1 METVKAGELQLTKE
15 KAQWMLQKMFEIR
28 KFEDK
33 VHEVFATGIL
43 PGFVHLY
50 AGEEAVAVGVCA
62 HLNDQDMITS
72 THRGHGHC
80 IAKGC
85 DLKGMMAEIYG
96 KATGLCKGKGGSMHI
111 ADLDK
116 GMLGAN
122 GIVGGGFPLACG
134 AALTAKVKKT
144 SNVSVCFFGDGANNH
159 GTFHEGINLAAV
171 WKLPV
176 IFVAENNGYGEA
188 TPFHYASSCKTIADR
203 AVAYDIPGVRVD
215 GKDIVAVYQAAKE
228 AVERAR
234 NGEGPSLIECV
245 TYRNYGHFEGDA
257 QTYKVE
263 AEKAKQLNEKDAIV
277 QFKKFVLEQNLFSE
291 ADINSL
297 EQKVEQEIE
306 EAVKFSEE
314 SPYPDPSE
322 LLKDVYVSY

>member
-1 METVKAGELQLTKE
+1 METVKAGELQITKE

-257 QTYKVE
+257 QTYKAE

>member
-1 METVKAGELQLTKE
+1 METVKAGELQITKE

-62 HLNDQDMITS
+62 HLDDQDMITS

-134 AALTAKVKKT
+134 AALTAKYKKT
-144 SNVSVCFFGDGANNH
+144 NNVSVCFFGDGANNH

-257 QTYKVE
+257 QTYKAE

-277 QFKKFVLEQNLFSE
+277 QFKKIVLEQNLLSE

-306 EAVKFSEE
+306 EAVKFGED
-314 SPYPDPSE
+314 SPYPDPTE

>member
-1 METVKAGELQLTKE
+1 MEKALTKE
-15 KAQWMLQKMFEIR
+15 KAVWMYEKMQEIR
-28 KFEDK
+28 QFEDR
-33 VHEVFATGIL
+33 VHALFTKGIL

-62 HLNDQDMITS
+62 HLNEKDSITS

-111 ADLDK
+111 ADFDK

-134 AALTAKVKKT
+134 AALTAKYKKT
-144 SNVSVCFFGDGANNH
+144 ENVSVCFFGDGANNQ
-159 GTFHEGINLAAV
+159 GTFHEGINLAAI

-176 IFVAENNGYGEA
+176 IFIAENNGYGEA
-188 TPFHYASSCKTIADR
+188 TPFSYASSCQSIVDR
-203 AVAYDIPGVRVD
+203 AAGYNIPGIQVD
-215 GKDIVAVYQAAKE
+215 GKDVMAVYQAAE
-228 AVERAR
+228 QAIERAK
-234 NGEGPSLIECV
+234 NGEGPTLIECM

-257 QTYKVE
+257 QRYKTNQ
-263 AEKAKQLNEKDAIV
+263 EKTEHQEERDAITL
-277 QFKKFVLEQNLFSE
+277 FKNELIKQQLLTNGELSNIE
-291 ADINSL
+291 AAVTEAID
-297 EQKVEQEIE
+297 
-306 EAVKFSEE
+306 EAVQFSEE
-314 SPYPDPSE
+314 SEYPDQTE
-322 LLKDVYVSY
+322 LLTDVYVSYQ

>member
-1 METVKAGELQLTKE
+1 METVKAGELQITKE

-50 AGEEAVAVGVCA
+50 AGEEAVAVDVCA
-62 HLNDQDMITS
+62 HLDDQDMITS

-134 AALTAKVKKT
+134 AALTAKYKKT
-144 SNVSVCFFGDGANNH
+144 NNVSVCFFGDGANNH

-257 QTYKVE
+257 QTYKAE

-277 QFKKFVLEQNLFSE
+277 QFKKFVLEQNLLSE

-306 EAVKFSEE
+306 EAVKFGED
-314 SPYPDPSE
+314 SPYPDPTE

>member
-1 METVKAGELQLTKE
+1 METVKAGELQITKE

-62 HLNDQDMITS
+62 HLDDQDMITS

-134 AALTAKVKKT
+134 AALTAKYKKT
-144 SNVSVCFFGDGANNH
+144 NNVSVCFFGDGANNH

-228 AVERAR
+228 ALERAR

-257 QTYKVE
+257 QTYKAE

-277 QFKKFVLEQNLFSE
+277 QFKKFVLEQNLLSE

-306 EAVKFSEE
+306 EAVKFGED
-314 SPYPDPSE
+314 SPYPDPTE

>member
-134 AALTAKVKKT
+134 AALTARVKKT

-257 QTYKVE
+257 QTYKAE

>member
-80 IAKGC
+80 IAKDC

-257 QTYKVE
+257 QTYKAE